1 MAQQNNSNFTTIG
14 NLRIRGVAARSQ
26 LVHAENYQGQELYE
40 IGIANPQFEDP
51 SSFPQDQQADYAK
64 AIDSM
69 KKRIKPAKDQ
79 YPATLWV
86 KLPKYSRPD
95 QNGNRREN
103 HVIYLDASK
112 KAQIPTQKEIAN
124 GTPITAIVN
133 CFYIANNK
141 NVEDYDGIAGRLR
154 AIMLDKVTDSTW
166 YDAQSNGLGIAGFAM
181 LSDDEAFGTPS
192 DNNATN
198 DNNVTNNNNS
208 SFAGNQ
214 NTQSNQNSNFGQNT
228 QPNNNFS
235 QNNADQQNGG
245 MFGSN
250 NQQNN
255 NGNMFGSNN
264 NNSQN
269 PFGDQNNGN
278 PFGGSN
284 NQNNNGNPF
293 STPQNPQGN
302 NGNPFNGQ

>member
-14 NLRIRGVAARSQ
+14 NLRIRGIAARSQ

-166 YDAQSNGLGIAGFAM
+166 YDAQSNGLGIAGFTM
-181 LSDDEAFGTPS
+181 LSDDEAFGTQS
-192 DNNATN
+192 DNSSAN
-198 DNNVTNNNNS
+198 DSNS

-214 NTQSNQNSNFGQNT
+214 NAQSNQNSNFGQNT

-250 NQQNN
+250 NQQNDQQNN

-264 NNSQN
+264 TNSQN
-269 PFGDQNNGN
+269 PFGGQNNGN

-293 STPQNPQGN
+293 NTPQNPQGN
-302 NGNPFNGQ
+302 NGNPFSGQ

>member
-1 MAQQNNSNFTTIG
+1 MAQQNNSAFTTIG
-14 NLRIRGVAARSQ
+14 NLRIRGLAARSQ

-40 IGIANPQFEDP
+40 IGITNPQFEDP
-51 SSFPQDQQADYAK
+51 SSLPQEQQKDYAM

-69 KKRIKPAKDQ
+69 KKRIKPATDQ

-154 AIMLDKVTDSTW
+154 AVMLDKVTESTW
-166 YDAQSNGLGIAGFAM
+166 YDPQNSGLGISGFSM
-181 LSDDEAFGTPS
+181 LSDEEAFGTPADDS
-192 DNNATN
+192 QN
-198 DNNVTNNNNS
+198 TNNPSANNTQQNNS
-208 SFAGNQ
+208 FNGSNNQ
-214 NTQSNQNSNFGQNT
+214 QS
-228 QPNNNFS
+228 
-235 QNNADQQNGG
+235 GG
-245 MFGSN
+245 MFGQSN
-250 NQQNN
+250 DQQNNNDTFGQNNGQQNNNGAFGQNNGQQNN
-255 NGNMFGSNN
+255 NGNMFGSNDN
-264 NNSQN
+264 NQQN
-269 PFGDQNNGN
+269 PFSGQNDQNNG
-278 PFGGSN
+278 
-284 NQNNNGNPF
+284 GNPF
-293 STPQNPQGN
+293 ATPQNPQGN
-302 NGNPFNGQ
+302 NGNPFSGQ